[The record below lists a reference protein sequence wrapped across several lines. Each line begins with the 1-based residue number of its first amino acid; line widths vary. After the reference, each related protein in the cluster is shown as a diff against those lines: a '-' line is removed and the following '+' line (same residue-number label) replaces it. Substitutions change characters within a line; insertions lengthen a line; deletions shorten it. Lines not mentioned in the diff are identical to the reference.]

1 LSLIAAV
8 VPKRLNPKIEYLPDD
23 NVTDTLDHELRGL
36 LTTCF
41 TKPQDVVFRD
51 RRYFREPYPHRW
63 VMRDENYSI
72 VAHVGVHEKQ
82 VETEG
87 LTYRIGGIAEVC
99 VHPDYRGKGYVRMML
114 KCIHAWLSEHGFAFA
129 VLFGDTLVYRSSG
142 YVQVTNL
149 FLGGSQEGWKQING
163 MIRDL
168 TGTPWPIGDVHLSGP
183 GF

>member
-1 LSLIAAV
+1 M
-8 VPKRLNPKIEYLPDD
+8 NPKIEYLPDYY
-23 NVTDTLDHELRGL
+23 VTYNLDRELRSL

-72 VAHVGVHEKQ
+72 VAHIGVHEKQ
-82 VETEG
+82 VESKG
-87 LTYRIGGIAEVC
+87 LSYRIGGIAEVC

-114 KCIHAWLSEHGFAFA
+114 KCIHVWLSEHGFAFA

-149 FLGGSQEGWKQING
+149 FLGGSQEGWKKING

-168 TGTPWPIGDVHLSGP
+168 SGTPWPSEDVYLSGP